1 MMKKIE
7 KTGNQIV
14 FTAEMDETLANSL
27 RRYINQIPVLAVD
40 EVEISKNDS
49 ALYDETIAHRIGL
62 VPLKME
68 GNAKKKGGKL
78 KLSVKREGTV
88 YSGDLTGNP
97 AIVYK
102 KIPLTTLNNNKELE
116 LIATVKTGK
125 GSEHSKF
132 SPGLMFYRNASEII
146 LNREF
151 YENIKKVF
159 PNVEIREKGNKIIIT
174 DNRKKEIAD
183 FCEGLANDKRE
194 EVEVNIKDELVITV
208 ESFGQMSAESIFKKS
223 IETLKKDLA
232 SVAKKIKKS

>member
-27 RRYINQIPVLAVD
+27 RRHINQIPVLAVD

-97 AIVYK
+97 AVVYK
-102 KIPLTTLNNNKELE
+102 
-116 LIATVKTGK
+116 
-125 GSEHSKF
+125 
-132 SPGLMFYRNASEII
+132 
-146 LNREF
+146 
-151 YENIKKVF
+151 
-159 PNVEIREKGNKIIIT
+159 
-174 DNRKKEIAD
+174 
-183 FCEGLANDKRE
+183 
-194 EVEVNIKDELVITV
+194 
-208 ESFGQMSAESIFKKS
+208 
-223 IETLKKDLA
+223 
-232 SVAKKIKKS
+232 